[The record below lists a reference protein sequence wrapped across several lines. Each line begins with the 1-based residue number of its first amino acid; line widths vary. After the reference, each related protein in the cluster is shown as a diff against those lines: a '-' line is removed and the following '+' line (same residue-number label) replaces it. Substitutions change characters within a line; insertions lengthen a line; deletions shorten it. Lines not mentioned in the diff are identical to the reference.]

1 MQRPSRLNKRMCAA
15 LAGSL
20 FLVAGIA
27 SALAATLDEDRT
39 RGDIHGLFEIRAA
52 AVKFMAAENAKNG
65 TRWQVLEP
73 NRKILVAKCA
83 LPLRVTWVP
92 KSHGLSGA
100 NVAVSCTN
108 TVKPAPQHK
117 WDVFVPVDKRPQRA
131 AGSPANS

>member
-1 MQRPSRLNKRMCAA
+1 MQLPLRLTKRACAA

-39 RGDIHGLFEIRAA
+39 RGDIHGLFEIRET

-83 LPLRVTWVP
+83 LPLHVTWVP
-92 KSHGLSGA
+92 KSHGLSGP
-100 NVAVSCTN
+100 NVAVSCAR

-117 WDVFVPVDKRPQRA
+117 WNVFVPVDKRP
-131 AGSPANS
+131 

>member
-1 MQRPSRLNKRMCAA
+1 MQLPLRWNQRGCAA

-27 SALAATLDEDRT
+27 SAIAATLDEDRT
-39 RGDIHGLFEIRAA
+39 RGDIHGLFEIREA

-83 LPLRVTWVP
+83 LPLHVTWVP
-92 KSHGLSGA
+92 KSHGLSKP
-100 NVAVSCTN
+100 NVAVSCAR

-131 AGSPANS
+131 ATIPANS